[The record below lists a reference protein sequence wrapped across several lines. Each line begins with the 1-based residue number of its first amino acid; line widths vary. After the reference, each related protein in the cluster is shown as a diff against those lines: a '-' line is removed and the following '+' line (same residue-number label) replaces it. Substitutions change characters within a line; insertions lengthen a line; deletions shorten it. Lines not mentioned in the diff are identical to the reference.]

1 LNTNRSWFSLL
12 TFCASAS
19 LAAALSLAAV
29 FAGASA
35 VLVAVAPSTAV
46 AEEPNTAAPQ
56 PFFSGVISDNQCGA
70 RHEKESGKSPA
81 ECTVACVRNG
91 GKYSLVNG
99 DKKYAL
105 DGNADELSHWAGQ
118 RVTVAGTLSGETIK
132 VTSVSVPH

>member
-1 LNTNRSWFSLL
+1 VKTSRSWFSLL

-29 FAGASA
+29 FTGATA
-35 VLVAVAPSTAV
+35 VLVAAAPRTAV
-46 AEEPNTAAPQ
+46 AEEPSSP
-56 PFFSGVISDNQCGA
+56 PPLFSGVISDYQCGA
-70 RHEKESGKSPA
+70 RHDKESGKNPA

-132 VTSVSVPH
+132 VTSVTTPH